1 MGYERETV
9 DRYLYNAETA
19 IPADYTIKIGDRG
32 EQADVSPLEFH
43 FEQNFTST
51 YGMNALKYL
60 TREYGICDEKGKN
73 YFLDYL
79 VRTKDGKYAIEE
91 NGVNYHHPQIIGEEK

>member
-1 MGYERETV
+1 
-9 DRYLYNAETA
+9 
-19 IPADYTIKIGDRG
+19 
-32 EQADVSPLEFH
+32 
-43 FEQNFTST
+43 
-51 YGMNALKYL
+51 MNALKYL

-91 NGVNYHHPQIIGEEK
+91 NGVNYHHPQIIGEEKAEKLKNRIRVHFGELNYTDSLQKIVLLVSGSKMTLNSFGKRYV